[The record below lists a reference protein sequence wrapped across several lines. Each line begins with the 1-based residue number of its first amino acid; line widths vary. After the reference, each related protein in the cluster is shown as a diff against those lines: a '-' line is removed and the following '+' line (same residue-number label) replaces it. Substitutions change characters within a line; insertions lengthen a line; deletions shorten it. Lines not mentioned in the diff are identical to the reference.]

1 MKMSKPRSRV
11 RRIKLILWIIHS
23 VLYSRKPPKKKRK
36 EYYIWRRH
44 MWSKK
49 SLARACYSYVHK
61 PTFVSYVKNQRVPVS
76 FFHQGEALE
85 YIFVLLFHWLW
96 ILQIHEQESGMGFFL
111 YIYIYIYMYSY
122 KLLRRKVYPKHW
134 EIHSRVVTKRPLKL
148 RLLFL
153 SCAWLQSL
161 ESCTVHS
168 PTCTELGC
176 MLLLPA
182 IQTTRKFSHDEWW
195 DQ

>member
-111 YIYIYIYMYSY
+111 YIYIYICIVTNFWDERFTLNTERFIPGLWQRDRWSWGFYSSPV
-122 KLLRRKVYPKHW
+122 LDCKV
-134 EIHSRVVTKRPLKL
+134 
-148 RLLFL
+148 
-153 SCAWLQSL
+153 
-161 ESCTVHS
+161 
-168 PTCTELGC
+168 
-176 MLLLPA
+176 
-182 IQTTRKFSHDEWW
+182 
-195 DQ
+195 